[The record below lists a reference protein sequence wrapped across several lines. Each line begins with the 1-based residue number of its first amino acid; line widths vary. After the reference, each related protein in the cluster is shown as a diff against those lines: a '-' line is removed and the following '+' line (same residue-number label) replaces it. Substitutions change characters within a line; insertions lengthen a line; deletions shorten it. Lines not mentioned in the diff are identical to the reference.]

1 MSMENLL
8 IKGQKDSFY
17 VPNVDFNAKTGI
29 CSLSGQSY
37 LEDTSSFYLRILE
50 WIRDYCSENDSI
62 QFNIKLTY
70 YNTSSSRS
78 ILDILDLLKMYE
90 EKGVD
95 VEVNWFCSE
104 VDYSI
109 VQEEVE
115 DFMDE
120 SDLEINLISLA
131 E

>member
-1 MSMENLL
+1 MESLH
-8 IKGQKDSFY
+8 IKGYQDSFY
-17 VPNVDFNAKTGI
+17 VPDVDFDAQTGV
-29 CSLSGQSY
+29 CNLSGQSY
-37 LEDTSSFYLRILE
+37 LEDTSLFYSRLLE
-50 WIRDYCSENDSI
+50 WLKEYCSKEKSI

-78 ILDILDLLKMYE
+78 ILDMLDVLKIYE
-90 EKGVD
+90 EDGGD
-95 VEVNWFCSE
+95 VEVNWFCRE
-104 VDYSI
+104 VDYEV

-115 DFMDE
+115 DFMEE